1 VQSPL
6 KTFRAAAESVGKDPL
21 ESIALGSFKAVMRHA
36 MRFLGNELF
45 VALNEGIRNIL
56 EKGAQLIDLQNGRTY
71 GGTFLLAEATKM

>member
-1 VQSPL
+1 
-6 KTFRAAAESVGKDPL
+6 
-21 ESIALGSFKAVMRHA
+21 